1 MPQYADPSFL
11 LDKLQQINPVAAE
24 RDALTLRDLMT
35 KAQSGELDLEG
46 KRQGINLWSDPEF
59 LKQISAALGGGAP
72 DVNVLSRYPQAAQG
86 GFGALQT
93 LAEKQ
98 AEIASKRA
106 GADKSVAETQKEYLA
121 QAGHMADSVLSLAGE
136 DGIVPPDKYA
146 SVVRAA
152 GAMGLLRLFPTPP
165 PQPGTPEATEYLKAM
180 RAMTP
185 TDLAQAGYRQAQTTN
200 IPKEQEVRERAQAST
215 EATALGGEAYRD
227 PDTNEWFA
235 KIPNKDP
242 RTGLRAPGFQLTPI
256 KPGAAKTAADLAGI
270 KEGDRV
276 NLNFEGI
283 RPEDL
288 ETVAAQ
294 MRRQRETTR
303 GPTASPTAGVNLGT
317 AGPSPAAPAVPSA
330 AAPTMSVG
338 PSGGVKTGPSLQE
351 REQTKALAPVAA
363 THLAELTTKASAA
376 AQMQEIVKELRN
388 KEAEGMY
395 SGALEGTDYFRKI
408 AGIAAAMGTLKPAE
422 VEKLSNTTAWDA
434 EAITLLAQSV
444 KQFSSR
450 PAAAELGYLA
460 PSKPQVPQTAEAR
473 EQIYQSLY
481 RAAARAV
488 QEAQQADAHLKS
500 GNNSFG
506 NFVPKFEP
514 VKMPPVQVSKLPT
527 LTPKDKGAIGYG
539 SDNSKQYWDGGRWVP
554 APPDA
559 VVPPR

>member
-1 MPQYADPSFL
+1 M
-11 LDKLQQINPVAAE
+11 
-24 RDALTLRDLMT
+24 
-35 KAQSGELDLEG
+35 
-46 KRQGINLWSDPEF
+46 QG
-59 LKQISAALGGGAP
+59 
-72 DVNVLSRYPQAAQG
+72 
-86 GFGALQT
+86 
-93 LAEKQ
+93 LAKDQ
-98 AEIASKRA
+98 AEILSKRA
-106 GADKSVAETQKEYLA
+106 GTEKSLAETQKEYLA

-152 GAMGLLRLFPTPP
+152 SGMGPGGGLLRLFPTPP
-165 PQPGTPEATEYLKAM
+165 PPPGTPEATEYLKAM

-185 TDLAQAGYRQAQTTN
+185 TDLAQAGYRQTQTAN
-200 IPKEQEVRERAQAST
+200 IPKELQLRQRQQAFA
-215 EATALGGEAYRD
+215 EAEKRGGKAFQD
-227 PDTNEWFA
+227 PDTREWFA
-235 KIPNKDP
+235 EVQDHDEK
-242 RTGLRAPGFQLTPI
+242 GLPL
-256 KPGAAKTAADLAGI
+256 PGAFHVEPLRIGGPARGPGELGGI